1 MQSSS
6 YAFVN
11 GRFVPEAQAS
21 VSIFDRGF
29 LYGDG
34 VFETMRVYGGRMFR
48 AHEHMERLFAGLQAL
63 SIESVFSPEEL
74 RAVCRSLAEMNGVPD
89 GAARAYRTR
98 DSTVVTVRS
107 HPLAPRNLTAI
118 VSTVRVDSHL
128 SRHKTAN
135 RLPYI
140 LAQQEAASEGADEAV
155 LLNSA
160 GRVVEFATSNLFAVK
175 DGCLFTPPLADG
187 PLPGITRHAVL
198 AIAAGIQIPVRETGF
213 GPEFLD
219 TADEVFATNSLIEIA
234 AVGNW
239 GQSEAMTQQLQKAYR
254 ALVREELGLER
265 G

>member
-48 AHEHMERLFAGLQAL
+48 PAEHMERLFAGLQVL
-63 SIESVFSPEEL
+63 GIESVFSPEEL
-74 RAVCRSLAEMNGVPD
+74 RAVCRSLTEMNMVPD
-89 GAARAYRTR
+89 GAARVYRTR
-98 DSTVVTVRS
+98 DSTVVTVRA

-140 LAQQEAASEGADEAV
+140 LAQQEAATEGADEAV

-160 GRVVEFATSNLFAVK
+160 GRVVEFTASNIFVVK
-175 DGCLFTPPLADG
+175 DGSLFTPPLADG
-187 PLPGITRHAVL
+187 PLAGITRRAVL
-198 AIAAGIQIPVRETGF
+198 TLAASLQIPISETGF
-213 GPEFLD
+213 GPEFLE
-219 TADEVFATNSLIEIA
+219 TADEVFATNSLMEIA
-234 AVGNW
+234 PVTNW
-239 GQSEAMTQQLQKAYR
+239 GQSQDVTQKLLKAYR
-254 ALVREELGLER
+254 ALVREEVGR
-265 G
+265 

>member
-1 MQSSS
+1 MQSTS

-29 LYGDG
+29 LYGEG

-48 AHEHMERLFAGLQAL
+48 AAEHMERLFAGLQTL
-63 SIESVFSPEEL
+63 GIESVFSPEEL

-89 GAARAYRTR
+89 GAARVYRTR
-98 DSTVVTVRS
+98 DSTVATVRS

-118 VSTVRVDSHL
+118 VSTVRLDSHL

-140 LAQQEAASEGADEAV
+140 LAQQEAATEGADEAV
-155 LLNSA
+155 LVNSA
-160 GRVVEFATSNLFAVK
+160 GRVVEFTTSNLFVVK
-175 DGCLFTPPLADG
+175 DGCLFTPSLEDG
-187 PLPGITRHAVL
+187 PLPGITRRAVL
-198 AIAAGIQIPVRETGF
+198 TLAADLQIPVSETGF
-213 GPEFLD
+213 GPEFLE

-234 AVGNW
+234 PVTNW
-239 GQSEAMTQQLQKAYR
+239 GPSQDVTLQLQKAYR
-254 ALVREELGLER
+254 DLVREELGL
-265 G
+265 